1 MKSRSRVGFTLIELL
16 VVIAI
21 IGVLIGLLLPAVQKV
36 REAANRMKCSNNL
49 KQLGIA
55 HHAYHDA
62 NGGLVFSAGP
72 TNYGS
77 RSTNPLGNEQSI
89 SGLVNL
95 LPYLEQTALFQL
107 LNQATT
113 YGGTPCN
120 PFGPPRDFGGYAPWA
135 MVVSVLQCPSSP
147 PGPAYN
153 GDNTSFAGRR
163 NYVLCMG
170 DFYQSGAGWVGSTTA
185 YPFFHDQANPNPRG
199 VFGYSSNVKL
209 TDITDGTSNTILMS
223 EQGSSTN
230 NQDIRGL
237 GAENQS
243 GVASNPSACLATAF
257 NGQYLSSITVQTD
270 RPLTSLWH
278 SGLTSH
284 VGFNTILPPNSPN
297 CLGDQYGD
305 VWALTSATSYH
316 TGGVNVL
323 FGDGSVRFI
332 SNSVDTGNLSAPQ
345 PTSGASP
352 YGVWGA
358 LGTRAGGETVSNY

>member
-1 MKSRSRVGFTLIELL
+1 MKIVVRAGFTLIELL

-36 REAANRMKCSNNL
+36 REAANRMKCANNL

-62 NGGLVFSAGP
+62 AGSLTFSSGF

-77 RSTNPLGNEQSI
+77 RSTNPIGNEQSI

-95 LPYLEQTALFQL
+95 LPYIEETGILTM

-135 MVVSVLQCPSSP
+135 TNIPMLHCPSSP
-147 PGPAYN
+147 PGFAYYN
-153 GDNTSFAGRR
+153 NTAQFPGRR

-170 DFYQSGAGWVGSTTA
+170 DFYQSSAGWISPSTGP
-185 YPFFHDQANPNPRG
+185 YPYFHYQASPNNRG
-199 VFGYSSNVKL
+199 VFGYNSAIRL
-209 TDITDGTSNTILMS
+209 TDILDGTSNTILMS
-223 EQGSSTN
+223 EQASNADAT
-230 NQDIRGL
+230 DIHGL

-257 NGQYLSSITVQTD
+257 NGHYLASVTVQTD

-278 SGLTSH
+278 SGLAPH

-297 CLGDQYGD
+297 CLGDTYGD

-316 TGGVNVL
+316 PGGVNVL
-323 FGDGSVRFI
+323 LGDGAVRFI
-332 SNSVDTGNLSAPQ
+332 SNSIDTGNLSAPQ
-345 PTSGASP
+345 PTTGASP

-358 LGTRAGGETVSNY
+358 LGTRSGGETVSD